1 MTATEVANRARRR
14 PARTARAS
22 RATYVLIRGTGLLL
36 VVLALGHFALTHIIT
51 DVAETD
57 GDFIARRWANVGWVV
72 WDAALLMAALA
83 HAGAGLR
90 AIFRDYAPS
99 RHRTYFGV
107 AVAVLALFFALGSAT
122 LVIHQLR

>member
-1 MTATEVANRARRR
+1 MTIGTHASAGRRAAPRGR
-14 PARTARAS
+14 PS
-22 RATYVLIRGTGLLL
+22 RANYVLIRGTGLLL

-57 GDFIARRWANVGWVV
+57 ADFIARRWANVGWVM

-90 AIFRDYAPS
+90 AILRDYAPS
-99 RHRTYFGV
+99 RHRTFFAI
-107 AVAVLALFFALGSAT
+107 AVVVLCLFFALGTAT